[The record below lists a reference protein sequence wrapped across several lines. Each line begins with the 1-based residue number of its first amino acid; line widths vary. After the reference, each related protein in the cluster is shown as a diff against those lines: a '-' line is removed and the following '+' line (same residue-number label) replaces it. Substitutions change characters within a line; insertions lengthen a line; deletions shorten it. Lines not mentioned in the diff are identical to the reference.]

1 MPGKLKKQSRV
12 SNHKGEKQATE
23 NSKMRSSFEF
33 WIFQGKNIPAM
44 CVQVGQTLI
53 TETVKLNEWRNQL
66 EMVKQSTK
74 QGVP

>member
-12 SNHKGEKQATE
+12 SNRKGEKQATE

-53 TETVKLNEWRNQL
+53 TETVKLNERRNRL

-74 QGVP
+74 QGEP